1 MLRPYTCTTGLLGGE
16 TGEGF
21 AYIAIA
27 QPLQRTIAQ
36 LPHALASHAEHS
48 PDFFQRVLT
57 SAVQTEVQPQYF
69 GIAALQRVERLL
81 DLVGQE
87 AIHRLIFRV
96 RQVLGDEALDERAI
110 TVGIERGI
118 EPHVAGVER
127 GERLHDL
134 ERQLRRVGDLFRRRL
149 STQRLPEILGSAHD
163 AGQIRGPVQRHAH
176 RPALPRERREDSL
189 ADPPHGVRDELDA
202 LVGIELTRRREQ
214 ADVALADEIGERQP
228 AVLILLG
235 DRNHEAQVA
244 LDELLHR
251 LLITRA
257 DLPGE
262 RDLLLLRQQRSLGDL
277 VEVLIEDV
285 ALVLVVAQTREQAAA
300 PATALHD
307 ASLSRRDG
315 RFRLGLWSRRSCS
328 CLLTSTRHWFALLG
342 AL

>member
-1 MLRPYTCTTGLLGGE
+1 MLRSYYFMSAACLGCE
-16 TGEGF
+16 ARERL
-21 AYIAIA
+21 AYISVT
-27 QPLQRTIAQ
+27 QTFQRAIAQ

-48 PDFFQRVLT
+48 PDLFQRVLT
-57 SAVQTEVQPQYF
+57 SAVQTEVQPQHF
-69 GIAALQRVERLL
+69 GIAALQRIERLL

-96 RQVLGDEALDERAI
+96 RQILGDEALDERAI
-110 TVGIERGI
+110 TIGIERGV

-163 AGQIRGPVQRHAH
+163 AGQIRGPIQRHAH
-176 RPALPRERREDSL
+176 RTALPRECGENRL
-189 ADPPHGVRDELDA
+189 ANPPHGVRDELDA
-202 LVGIELTRRREQ
+202 LIGIELARRREQ
-214 ADVALADEIGERQP
+214 TDVALADEIGERQ
-228 AVLILLG
+228 AAILVLLG
-235 DRNHEAQVA
+235 DGNHEAQVA
-244 LDELLHR
+244 LYQLLHR
-251 LLITRA
+251 LLIARA
-257 DLPGE
+257 NLPGE

-285 ALVLVVAQTREQAAA
+285 ALVLVMAQTREQAAA

-315 RFRLGLWSRRSCS
+315 RGLRLSLRSRSGF
-328 CLLTSTRHWFALLG
+328 CLLTSTRHG
-342 AL
+342 SPY